1 MFCVKTP
8 IVTVNQRPFYE
19 TRAKSIMQSP
29 ALLLTSTELHDLTG
43 YTRPSRQ
50 IAWLHDEGFTFRVAA
65 DGHPRVDR
73 AHYLK
78 MMGAVDIAAR
88 RRTAPDFSSLR
99 A

>member
-1 MFCVKTP
+1 MLLD
-8 IVTVNQRPFYE
+8 
-19 TRAKSIMQSP
+19 P
-29 ALLLTSTELHDLTG
+29 ADLRLLTG
-43 YTRPSRQ
+43 FVRPSKQ
-50 IAWLHDEGFTFRVAA
+50 IEWLQREGFTFRIAA

-78 MMGAVDIAAR
+78 MMGVTDIAAR